1 MTPGPATTMATDP
14 LAELRG
20 LHLPEAVG
28 AWPPAPGWWVAG
40 LVVAA
45 LLAGAARWWHHR
57 RASLAARA
65 LRELAEIQVRRDA
78 DIAWVATSL
87 AELLRRVALE
97 RFGASRVAK
106 LSGER
111 WQGFLR
117 ETWPRARR
125 RADYD
130 ETAGEILSLAP
141 YAPPARWRGD
151 ERIGRERL
159 IAAAR
164 TWIRGNA

>member
-1 MTPGPATTMATDP
+1 MATDP

-20 LHLPEAVG
+20 LHLPEAVS
-28 AWPPAPGWWVAG
+28 AWPPAPGWWLAG
-40 LVVAA
+40 LAVAA
-45 LLAGAARWWHHR
+45 LLASAARWWHQR

-65 LRELAEIQVRRDA
+65 LRELAAIQTRRDA
-78 DIAWVATSL
+78 DIVWVATSL

-97 RFGASRVAK
+97 RFGASRVAR
-106 LSGER
+106 LSGEC
-111 WQGFLR
+111 WQSFLR

-125 RADYD
+125 HPDFD

-141 YAPPARWRGD
+141 YAPPARWLGG
-151 ERIGRERL
+151 ERIARERL

-164 TWIRGNA
+164 TWIRGNT